1 MKLYMYP
8 ASTTCMPILMF
19 CAEHDVKLDHVVV
32 DLMAGAH
39 MQEDFIKINPM
50 HRVPLLQDA
59 DLTLSECS
67 AILKYLAEKS
77 GAPVYPKDDLQM
89 RARINERMDWF
100 NTGFYMDYG
109 YNLVYPQVLPH
120 VKREPEAA
128 QSATVAWGKEKSAH
142 WLQLLNDHWI
152 GPQHD
157 YVCGRQITLADY
169 MGAEFVTL
177 GELIGQKFDNYP
189 NVARWIQTMKSLP
202 SWGKVHEA
210 FDGWVHSMQGQSFT
224 TV

>member
-1 MKLYMYP
+1 
-8 ASTTCMPILMF
+8 MPILMF

-89 RARINERMDWF
+89 RARINERMDARA
-100 NTGFYMDYG
+100 GS
-109 YNLVYPQVLPH
+109 
-120 VKREPEAA
+120 
-128 QSATVAWGKEKSAH
+128 SAVGHSGMGQGKECA
-142 WLQLLNDHWI
+142 
-152 GPQHD
+152 
-157 YVCGRQITLADY
+157 LAP
-169 MGAEFVTL
+169 VTQRPL
-177 GELIGQKFDNYP
+177 D
-189 NVARWIQTMKSLP
+189 RP
-202 SWGKVHEA
+202 S
-210 FDGWVHSMQGQSFT
+210 T
-224 TV
+224 

>member
-1 MKLYMYP
+1 
-8 ASTTCMPILMF
+8 
-19 CAEHDVKLDHVVV
+19 
-32 DLMAGAH
+32 
-39 MQEDFIKINPM
+39 
-50 HRVPLLQDA
+50 
-59 DLTLSECS
+59 
-67 AILKYLAEKS
+67 
-77 GAPVYPKDDLQM
+77 
-89 RARINERMDWF
+89 MDWF